1 MTTVQLEYAVA
12 LDIYRSFV
20 MAAEKSFVTQPT
32 LSMQIQKLEDELE
45 VKLFDR
51 SQLPISPTPIGTMIL
66 DQARLVLKENAR
78 IREIIADYKK
88 EVRGILRVGIIPT
101 LAPYLLPPLVGR
113 FTTEHP
119 AVKLE
124 IWEYPT
130 DEIIDQLK
138 KGQLDCGILSTPLD
152 DKLLHETPLFYENF
166 VVYTSADHKLAQKK
180 VISTDELPHSDILL
194 MNEKH
199 CMRNQVLNIC
209 SRRETRRAVK
219 NLEYNTGSV
228 ETLKRLVDLNAGWTI
243 LPELSVMDMSSRQ
256 LDMVRYFRSP
266 EPVREISLVT
276 NHLFVKNGL
285 MEALKED
292 ILKQIPDKMKAKH
305 NKKVVSL
312 HKSQTSSGKD

>member
-12 LDIYRSFV
+12 LDTYRSFV
-20 MAAEKSFVTQPT
+20 TAAEKCFVTQPT
-32 LSMQIQKLEDELE
+32 LSMQVQKLEDELE

-51 SQLPISPTPIGTMIL
+51 SQLPIVPTQIGTTVL
-66 DQARLVLKENAR
+66 EQARIVLKENAR
-78 IREIIADYKK
+78 IKEIISDYKK
-88 EVRGILRVGIIPT
+88 EVRGVLRVGIIPT
-101 LAPYLLPPLVGR
+101 LAPYLLPPLIER
-113 FTTEHP
+113 FTNEHP

-130 DEIIDQLK
+130 EEITSQLK
-138 KGQLDCGILSTPLD
+138 KGQMDCGILATPLD
-152 DKLLHETPLFYENF
+152 DKQLKEMPLFYESF
-166 VVYTSADHKLAQKK
+166 VVYTSPHHKIARKK
-180 VISTDELPHSDILL
+180 VVSADDLPHTDILL

-243 LPELSVMDMSSRQ
+243 LPELSIVDLASNQ
-256 LDMVRYFRSP
+256 LDMIRYFRSP

-276 NHLFVKNGL
+276 NQLFVKEGL
-285 MEALKED
+285 VRALKEN
-292 ILKQIPDKMKAKH
+292 ILEQIPEKMKAKAK
-305 NKKVVSL
+305 KKVISIEAL
-312 HKSQTSSGKD
+312 PPNK

>member
-20 MAAEKSFVTQPT
+20 MAAEKCFVTQPT

-51 SQLPISPTPIGTMIL
+51 SQLPIIPTQIGTLIL
-66 DQARLVLKENAR
+66 EQARLVLNENAR
-78 IREIIADYKK
+78 IKELISEYRK

-130 DEIIDQLK
+130 DEIANQLK
-138 KGQLDCGILSTPLD
+138 KGQLDCGILATPLD
-152 DKLLHETPLFYENF
+152 DKLLNETPLFYESF
-166 VVYTSADHKLAQKK
+166 VVYTSPDHDLAKKK
-180 VISTDELPHSDILL
+180 VVSANDLPHTDILL

-228 ETLKRLVDLNAGWTI
+228 ETLKRLVELNAGWTI
-243 LPELSVMDMSSRQ
+243 LPELALVDMSNRQ

-266 EPVREISLVT
+266 EPAREISLVT
-276 NHLFVKNGL
+276 NRLFAKEGL
-285 MEALKED
+285 MEALKQD
-292 ILKQIPDKMKAKH
+292 ILKQIPDKMRVKH
-305 NKKVVSL
+305 KKKVVSL
-312 HKSQTSSGKD
+312 QRSFV